1 MIKLAGLRPGGEPG
15 ELVSGHVQDVG
26 RVAPVVHVHVGA
38 GALAAGVDT
47 TFGVQ
52 HGRGTRGG
60 SIPMELRPGCV
71 FARSVQS
78 RSVRF
83 RWIPW
88 EPRGVSRPPVPAPD
102 TVRRV
107 TIDHDGAE
115 FPYRQLAV
123 ILRQR
128 ITAGEYPPG
137 RQLPSIMALMAEFE
151 LAAKTVQRAIAVLAG
166 EGLVVTVPN
175 RGTFVTNH

>member
-1 MIKLAGLRPGGEPG
+1 M
-15 ELVSGHVQDVG
+15 
-26 RVAPVVHVHVGA
+26 
-38 GALAAGVDT
+38 
-47 TFGVQ
+47 
-52 HGRGTRGG
+52 
-60 SIPMELRPGCV
+60 
-71 FARSVQS
+71 
-78 RSVRF
+78 
-83 RWIPW
+83 
-88 EPRGVSRPPVPAPD
+88 PAPD

-151 LAAKTVQRAIAVLAG
+151 LAAKTVQRALRVIED
-166 EGLVVTVPN
+166 EGLIITVPN
-175 RGTFVTNH
+175 RGSFVVGR